1 MVQQLDTVASDIQQQ
16 LVNMPTEVSKS
27 VSPEMID
34 AMIRMN
40 KASILDIIHASM
52 AASLDVMKHSPDL
65 DSAQFALSTA
75 QLHRVFSSFT
85 VSPPEMSWGVL
96 RTALATLDS
105 FLCRLD
111 VFQEA
116 RESQQS
122 ESQIFNQA
130 LGGGALDLLDE
141 TVASG
146 YFKMARCI
154 LASAAVKDTNAWGAM
169 ASNVQSRRSNSV
181 PGSQ

>member
-1 MVQQLDTVASDIQQQ
+1 MV
-16 LVNMPTEVSKS
+16 
-27 VSPEMID
+27 
-34 AMIRMN
+34 RMN

-85 VSPPEMSWGVL
+85 VSPPEMSWGIL

-105 FLCRLD
+105 FLSRLD
-111 VFQEA
+111 VFQE
-116 RESQQS
+116 ES

-146 YFKMARCI
+146 YFKM
-154 LASAAVKDTNAWGAM
+154 
-169 ASNVQSRRSNSV
+169 
-181 PGSQ
+181 